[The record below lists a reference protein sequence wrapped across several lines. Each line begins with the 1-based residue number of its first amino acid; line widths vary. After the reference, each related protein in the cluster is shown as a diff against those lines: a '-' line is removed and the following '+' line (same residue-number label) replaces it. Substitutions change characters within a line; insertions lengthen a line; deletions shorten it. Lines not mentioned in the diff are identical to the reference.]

1 MLKFFRKI
9 RQELLSENQTSK
21 YLFYAIGEILLVVI
35 GILIA
40 LQINNWN
47 EESKNRA
54 KELSNLK
61 SFRQELVTNKALF
74 QRVHQIRLK
83 ALAPSTSFQEQLKAG
98 KPTHEQFTS
107 TMISIGPSTTHPVN
121 GVLNTLISSG
131 EVNLIQ
137 PDSLKYAITNWK
149 DAANSYLSH
158 ETAFMGMIT
167 RLWHFGQDHFPG
179 WDWTDYSEKQRAANI
194 LKEVNTIPYRQ
205 RFNAYYQNLLGLIKR
220 HDKIEA
226 DINGL
231 LQKID
236 LRILELENK
245 Q

>member
-9 RQELLSENQTSK
+9 RQNLLAENNFSK
-21 YLFYAIGEILLVVI
+21 YLLYAAGEILLVMI
-35 GILIA
+35 GILLA

-47 EESKNRA
+47 ETNKNRA

-61 SFRQELVTNKALF
+61 SFRQELTTNKALF

-98 KPTHEQFTS
+98 KPTHEQFTT
-107 TMISIGPSTTHPVN
+107 TMISLGPSTTHPVN

-158 ETAFMGMIT
+158 EEAFMGMTT
-167 RLWHFGQDHFPG
+167 RIWHFGQDHFPN
-179 WDWTDYSEKQRAANI
+179 WDWTDYSDEQRAAII
-194 LKEVNTIPYRQ
+194 LKKVNTIPYRQ
-205 RFNAYYQNLLGLIKR
+205 RFNAYYQNLIGLIKR
-220 HDKIEA
+220 YDKIEA

-236 LRILELENK
+236 LRILELEK
-245 Q
+245 T

>member
-1 MLKFFRKI
+1 MTKRTIPELRIRKVSLEEI
-9 RQELLSENQTSK
+9 TFYGLNVLGIGRTDKKQT
-21 YLFYAIGEILLVVI
+21 I
-35 GILIA
+35 
-40 LQINNWN
+40 
-47 EESKNRA
+47 
-54 KELSNLK
+54 
-61 SFRQELVTNKALF
+61 
-74 QRVHQIRLK
+74 
-83 ALAPSTSFQEQLKAG
+83 
-98 KPTHEQFTS
+98 
-107 TMISIGPSTTHPVN
+107 TTDPVN

-158 ETAFMGMIT
+158 ETAFMEMIT

-179 WDWTDYSEKQRAANI
+179 WDWTDYSEKQRAVII
-194 LKEVNTIPYRQ
+194 LKKVNTIPYRQ